1 DVRLEH
7 QVELSRLGEVAFAEL
22 AWMLRRAPPAR
33 ALAELVGAVAE
44 LARPAVDERVG
55 EPRDVAGRDP
65 DLRVEDDRRVEAD
78 DVVALLDHRAAPLG
92 LDVAVQQDAVVAEVE
107 RRPES
112 AVDVRRR
119 EDEGTPPGE
128 GRDLLDRR
136 GALKLPELARRHGL
150 GSYRTSSGLRDVD

>member
-1 DVRLEH
+1 GRDVLEVDEDALSSLRPEEGSGRVLTDRADVRLEH

-78 DVVALLDHRAAPLG
+78 DVVALLDQRAAPLG
-92 LDVAVQQDAVVAEVE
+92 LDVVVQQD
-107 RRPES
+107 
-112 AVDVRRR
+112 
-119 EDEGTPPGE
+119 
-128 GRDLLDRR
+128 
-136 GALKLPELARRHGL
+136 
-150 GSYRTSSGLRDVD
+150 